1 MLSLLFGKH
10 LYLSVIGDDEA
21 PGEIF
26 ETFDFN
32 AGDNCF
38 THLLNADELLF
49 GKNADREV
57 EICDDS
63 FDTFLVLFV
72 MEWLNSKLVSLCFL
86 TLYVEL
92 SFEVSSLYTSF
103 VLFPIPVLLQFL
115 PSSSCF

>member
-10 LYLSVIGDDEA
+10 FYLSVIGDDEA